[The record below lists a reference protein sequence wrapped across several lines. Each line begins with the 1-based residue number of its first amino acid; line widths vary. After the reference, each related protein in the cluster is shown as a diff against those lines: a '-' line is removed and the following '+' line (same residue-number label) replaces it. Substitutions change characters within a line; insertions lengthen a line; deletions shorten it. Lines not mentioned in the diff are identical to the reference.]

1 MKKAMIMAVALF
13 MAPMV
18 FGQTASDQLFEKYS
32 GKDGYTSIHIT
43 QYMFQLFAD
52 LDTDEEMKEFTEMAS
67 SIDRMKIL
75 TVDSDSLNP
84 RRAQDFF
91 KDATNTLPIKQYQEL
106 MVVKDGEQTVQMLIQ
121 EEGKMVSE
129 FLMLVND
136 DHETVVISITG
147 NIDLNQLARMSSKM
161 NIDGLENLQELED
174 RDDED

>member
-1 MKKAMIMAVALF
+1 MKKAMIMAAALF
-13 MAPMV
+13 LAPLV
-18 FGQTASDQLFEKYS
+18 YGQTASNKLFDKYS
-32 GKDGYTSIHIT
+32 GKEGYTSIHIT

-75 TVDSDSLNP
+75 TADSDSLHPN
-84 RRAQDFF
+84 RAQDFF
-91 KDATNTLPIKQYQEL
+91 KDATGTLPIKQYQEL
-106 MVVKDGEQTVQMLIQ
+106 MIVKDGDQTVQMLIQ

-136 DHETVVISITG
+136 EQETVVISITG

-161 NIDGLENLQELED
+161 NIDGLENLKELED